1 MRLARR
7 VGPGDHLSDLN
18 KTLAR
23 HKIGNTK
30 WLARATHS
38 DTHRNFPGAVKLSLD
53 IGQCGPG
60 TGPGRHEPSS
70 QTEDAETRETRAS
83 SELTILSVTPGE
95 CLNRG
100 LIEV

>member
-1 MRLARR
+1 MSLARR

-23 HKIGNTK
+23 HKIGNTE
-30 WLARATHS
+30 WPELHS

-60 TGPGRHEPSS
+60 TGTGRHERGQS
-70 QTEDAETRETRAS
+70 DRGRRDTRDQ
-83 SELTILSVTPGE
+83 GE
-95 CLNRG
+95 Q
-100 LIEV
+100 

>member
-1 MRLARR
+1 MGPGPHCSKCEFMRLARR

-60 TGPGRHEPSS
+60 DTGPGRHERGQS
-70 QTEDAETRETRAS
+70 DRGRRDTRDQ
-83 SELTILSVTPGE
+83 GE
-95 CLNRG
+95 Q
-100 LIEV
+100 

>member
-7 VGPGDHLSDLN
+7 VGLVGPGDHLSDLN

-30 WLARATHS
+30 WLGRATHS

-60 TGPGRHEPSS
+60 GHWAGAVR
-70 QTEDAETRETRAS
+70 QR
-83 SELTILSVTPGE
+83 TP
-95 CLNRG
+95 RQRPAW
-100 LIEV
+100 

>member
-1 MRLARR
+1 MRLARRVGR

-30 WLARATHS
+30 WLGRATHS

-60 TGPGRHEPSS
+60 TGTGRHERGQS
-70 QTEDAETRETRAS
+70 DRGRRDTRDQ
-83 SELTILSVTPGE
+83 GE
-95 CLNRG
+95 Q
-100 LIEV
+100 